1 MLNYLV
7 LEGYDYRME
16 FPDDYDVVEDRSEV
30 RVVVDNLSSLDT
42 VDITTGLIASGSVVY
57 VNGELFT
64 FFSYKVKE
72 SNKYPGRDMIILFN
86 NTKGFGKRN
95 EN

>member
-1 MLNYLV
+1 MITNYLV

-16 FPDDYDVVEDRSEV
+16 FPDDYDAVEDRSEV

-72 SNKYPGRDMIILFN
+72 SDKYPGRDMIILFN
-86 NTKGFGKRN
+86 NTKGFRN